1 MLAFRNY
8 FHFLPQGY
16 RILVIKEQLD
26 QLENSVLQVLSAYS
40 DAKKEIETLKAE
52 LAQKNEEIAQLQ
64 AADAAVRDRLGRI
77 AADLVA
83 ELPQA

>member
-1 MLAFRNY
+1 M
-8 FHFLPQGY
+8 
-16 RILVIKEQLD
+16 KEQLD

-64 AADAAVRDRLGRI
+64 AADAAVRDRLGR

>member
-1 MLAFRNY
+1 M
-8 FHFLPQGY
+8 
-16 RILVIKEQLD
+16 KEQLD

-83 ELPQA
+83 ALPQA

>member
-1 MLAFRNY
+1 M
-8 FHFLPQGY
+8 
-16 RILVIKEQLD
+16 KEQLD

-40 DAKKEIETLKAE
+40 
-52 LAQKNEEIAQLQ
+52 
-64 AADAAVRDRLGRI
+64 AAVRDRLSRI

>member
-1 MLAFRNY
+1 M
-8 FHFLPQGY
+8 
-16 RILVIKEQLD
+16 KEQLD

-52 LAQKNEEIAQLQ
+52 LAQKNDEIAQLQ
-64 AADAAVRDRLGRI
+64 AADASVRERLGRI

-83 ELPQA
+83 ELPPQA